1 MLTREDRKLPVR
13 TSPLRID
20 RVGLG
25 LLKTAALLIAISVSM
40 PAYSQQASAHFD
52 GKTWWEHVKF
62 LADDKLEGRET
73 GSDGLRKAEAYIV
86 EQLEKDGLK
95 PAGSDGFYQPVK
107 FRSRQIVEKKNSSLA
122 LVRDGKSEPLA
133 LGEDAYFSTLNRPGA
148 AHRGADG
155 IRRLWPDHPGKEL

>member
-107 FRSRQIVEKKNSSLA
+107 FQSRQIVRRIQPRAGSGRQIRTA
-122 LVRDGKSEPLA
+122 G
-133 LGEDAYFSTLNRPGA
+133 PG
-148 AHRGADG
+148 
-155 IRRLWPDHPGKEL
+155 RRCVL